1 MFESTVP
8 LQHEILRLSDIEEAE
23 TNMHL
28 KITHKWKKLLVYWK
42 LRLTFSVQFLPVTPY
57 IRQIKSEKRQLN
69 DHKTSLPKLE
79 EATKKYLGLPFLN
92 TWRTALDFY
101 ISNVK
106 CTLGYSV
113 AFVKICQ
120 QS

>member
-1 MFESTVP
+1 MK
-8 LQHEILRLSDIEEAE
+8 EIACLLKASLR
-23 TNMHL
+23 
-28 KITHKWKKLLVYWK
+28 
-42 LRLTFSVQFLPVTPY
+42 FSVHFLPVTPY

-92 TWRTALDFY
+92 TYRTALDFY

>member
-1 MFESTVP
+1 MK
-8 LQHEILRLSDIEEAE
+8 EIACLLKASLR
-23 TNMHL
+23 
-28 KITHKWKKLLVYWK
+28 
-42 LRLTFSVQFLPVTPY
+42 FSVQFLLLLAFV
-57 IRQIKSEKRQLN
+57 KSEKRQLN

-92 TWRTALDFY
+92 TYRTALDFY